1 MSRFENAIS
10 KFDAYNAMDPNKEVV
25 DGLSL
30 AKELVYAQRMSDWLA
45 RFAPDAGEE
54 VRLAA
59 RCQHIGRW
67 QIPRKTYPEGRKGYL
82 QWRSKLKEMHADI
95 ADGILRESG
104 YGDETVENVRFL
116 LLKKDLQHNTG
127 TQLLEDVVCLVFI
140 EYYLADFVVKHDPQK
155 VIDVLRKTLK
165 KMSPRAREQALTIP
179 LDASTRMLLQAA
191 V

>member
-179 LDASTRMLLQAA
+179 LDASTRNILQSA